1 MPCVLKLEV
10 VGLPHITIQLPVPHL
25 TNTSTQLALSRF
37 SLNQLN
43 FPTKIQLKDFI
54 PLLKI
59 NPFYTNRSAWHAKVD
74 WNASRT

>member
-1 MPCVLKLEV
+1 MRRGSKKPCVSKLAE
-10 VGLPHITIQLPVPHL
+10 VGLLHNAIPSPVPHL
-25 TNTSTQLALSRF
+25 INSYDPAGVQSRF

-59 NPFYTNRSAWHAKVD
+59 NPFIQTALRGTQK
-74 WNASRT
+74 